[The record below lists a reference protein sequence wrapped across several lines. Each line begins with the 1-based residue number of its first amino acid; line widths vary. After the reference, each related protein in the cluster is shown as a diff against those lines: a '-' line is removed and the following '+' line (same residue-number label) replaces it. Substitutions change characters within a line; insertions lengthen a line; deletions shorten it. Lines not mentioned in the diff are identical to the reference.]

1 MFVQPPADLL
11 CCVGCLPACKQVGD
25 GLTDFTPS
33 PQESR
38 AIIKAGYACPATLL
52 VQFENDNFDE
62 TPEMQLLLSE
72 RQAGGSS
79 SSSGG
84 SAAAAADSSMAAGT
98 GAGAAGGGQAS
109 APQSGYT
116 SAWNSIDEDVS
127 MDNLLQ
133 QLQELQSS
141 LAQQEQQRQPQVP
154 GGAPQLQ
161 QLVLQGSHVTP
172 CGAQLQ
178 GSLGPSPFDVLLSSS
193 SNSGSPAELQN
204 LARQV
209 LSFLDSRRPQATL
222 RRAAMQQQQA
232 VQQQPQAAGAAGGG
246 AGTEEESAAP
256 AATAAAVA
264 AAPGQGS

>member
-1 MFVQPPADLL
+1 M
-11 CCVGCLPACKQVGD
+11 QVGD

-72 RQAGGSS
+72 RQAG
-79 SSSGG
+79 SSGG
-84 SAAAAADSSMAAGT
+84 AADSSLAAAGT
-98 GAGAAGGGQAS
+98 AAAGGQAS
-109 APQSGYT
+109 VPQSGYT

-133 QLQELQSS
+133 QLQELQAS
-141 LAQQEQQRQPQVP
+141 LAQQEQQRQRQQTP
-154 GGAPQLQ
+154 GGAPELQ
-161 QLVLQGSHVTP
+161 QLLLQGSHVTP

-193 SNSGSPAELQN
+193 SSSGSQAQLQN
-204 LARQV
+204 LAQQV
-209 LSFLDSRRPQATL
+209 VSFLGSRRPQATL
-222 RRAAMQQQQA
+222 RRAAMQQVAQ
-232 VQQQPQAAGAAGGG
+232 QQQPIMRNAGGAAGGSAG
-246 AGTEEESAAP
+246 AGEETAAP
-256 AATAAAVA
+256 AAAVA
-264 AAPGQGS
+264 TATGQGS